1 MSPGQPRKSDRL
13 AVTIACAF
21 SVATIG
27 CSQPAPPWGSTDIK
41 GFMPDLELALTD
53 GQGRAVTAAS
63 FRGKPCLLY
72 FGFTHC
78 EGICPT
84 TLHTLAAAVRELG
97 PEADRVHV
105 LFVSVD
111 PKRDTPAVL
120 ARYEARFGPQVVGL
134 TGEMQELKTLA
145 RRYRVAFGYGAPD
158 ADGDY
163 AVNHSNAIFAFD
175 GSGRA
180 RLLMR
185 EESGAQ
191 ALAAD
196 IRRLVEER
204 GDAPISRP

>member
-1 MSPGQPRKSDRL
+1 MRTRRPCPWGGL
-13 AVTIACAF
+13 GLVIAGVLLGA
-21 SVATIG
+21 AIG
-27 CSQPAPPWGSTDIK
+27 CTQSAPPWSSTDIK
-41 GFMPDLELALTD
+41 GFMPDLAFTLTD
-53 GQGRAVTAAS
+53 GQGRALKAAD
-63 FRGKPCLLY
+63 FRGRTCLLY

-78 EGICPT
+78 HGICPT
-84 TLHTLAAAVRELG
+84 TLRTLAAAVAELG
-97 PEADRVHV
+97 PEADGVRV

-111 PKRDTPAVL
+111 PQRDTPAVL

-134 TGEMQELKTLA
+134 TGAMPELKALA

-185 EESGAQ
+185 EESGVP

-196 IRRLVEER
+196 IRRLVAEEQ
-204 GDAPISRP
+204 D